1 MERLKG
7 IGAVA
12 KTVIGNIKRV
22 SNDLTGYFT
31 GYLQET
37 PEKEKE
43 KLLTALEQADEQL
56 SRMVESAA
64 ARGNS
69 EQAAILEAHRT
80 MLADPAL
87 QEAVLQKLK
96 DGEGAPQAMLAVAEQ
111 YAAMLSALDDLYLRE
126 RAADVLD
133 VGQRVARILLKA
145 DTGADGGQSIIL
157 CAKDIEPSLLAEP
170 GSAAVQ
176 GLILGHGSTT
186 SHAVIIAKAK
196 GLATVVGID
205 DLSQLID
212 GIEVILDGK
221 NGEILIAPSTEI
233 RSFYLERIKGEQEL
247 LAAQMK
253 KAGEPAVTLDGVRIQ
268 LAANISV
275 PEDMQKAL
283 EFGCEGVGLYRT
295 EFLFMGKKLP
305 PGEDEQTELYRQVVQ
320 QCKQALCI
328 IRTMDIGGDK
338 PLDYLNIGEEDNP
351 FLGWRAIRISLE
363 RSDLFLTQLKAILRA
378 GIYGK
383 AAIMLPMIISADE
396 IRRAK
401 ALVAQAADELESE
414 GKEFARDVP
423 LGIMIE
429 TPAAAVM
436 APLLARE
443 CDFFSIGTND
453 LVQYTL
459 AVDRGNARVS
469 RLYSHYH
476 PSVLRLIDGV
486 IRAAHNSGI
495 WAGMC
500 GEMAGD
506 PGAAVL
512 LAAMGIDELSMS
524 AASIPKVKE
533 QIRRIDLRNAA
544 ELLQQVF
551 ELDDAEEIEKTVQ
564 KAVDRQTTSTQA
576 K

>member
-1 MERLKG
+1 MEKLKG

-12 KTVIGNIKRV
+12 GTVIGNIKRV
-22 SNDLTGYFT
+22 STDLTGYYA
-31 GYLQET
+31 GYTQET
-37 PEKEKE
+37 PEQEKA
-43 KLLTALEQADEQL
+43 KLLTALEQANEQL
-56 SRMVESAA
+56 NSMIETAA
-64 ARGNS
+64 AMGNT
-69 EQAAILEAHRT
+69 EQTAILEAHRT

-87 QEAVLQKLK
+87 KEAVLQKLNE
-96 DGEGAPQAMLAVAEQ
+96 GEGSPQAMLAVAEQ
-111 YAAMLSALDDLYLRE
+111 YAAMLSSLDDLYLRE

-133 VGQRVARILLKA
+133 VGRRVARILLKA
-145 DTGADGGQSIIL
+145 ETANDGERTMIL

-196 GLATVVGID
+196 GLATVVGVN

-212 GIEVILDGK
+212 GIEVILDGEK
-221 NGEILIAPSTEI
+221 GEILIAPSPEV
-233 RSFYLERIKGEQEL
+233 RSFYLAKSKGEQEL
-247 LAAQMK
+247 LAAQMAQ
-253 KAGEPAVTLDGVRIQ
+253 AGEPAVTLDGVRIQ
-268 LAANISV
+268 LAANIGV
-275 PEDMQKAL
+275 PEDMKRAL

-305 PGEDEQTELYRQVVQ
+305 PGEDEQTELYRQVIQ
-320 QCKQALCI
+320 QCKQELCI

-363 RSDLFLTQLKAILRA
+363 RPDLFLTQLKAILRA

-401 ALVAQAADELESE
+401 VFVAQAASELERE
-414 GKEFARDVP
+414 GKAFSRDVP
-423 LGIMIE
+423 LGIMVE
-429 TPAAAVM
+429 TPAAAVL

-469 RLYSHYH
+469 QLYSHYH

-533 QIRRIDLRNAA
+533 QIRRIDMRSAA
-544 ELLQQVF
+544 KLLQQVF
-551 ELDDAEEIEKTVQ
+551 ELNDAEEIKKAVQ
-564 KAVDRQTTSTQA
+564 KAVDMQATSTQA
-576 K
+576 